1 MYRSL
6 NSYPR
11 LADETIE
18 GNPDQ
23 KTDAELDAAIPILD
37 RLYSREVKGGD
48 RTLRPA
54 EAATCDD
61 GCLLCRACRNR
72 RRGRATSRRSR
83 RGCSR
88 SRQRRRWQR
97 DIFSFRR
104 CQDLQCCRRSCAA
117 RAVYRGEGAG
127 HAAGGIA
134 RPGVADRHPP
144 LRLWL
149 DPVVTTT
156 IRSARDFADCG
167 R

>member
-1 MYRSL
+1 MGPSRF
-6 NSYPR
+6 SYLFAR
-11 LADETIE
+11 
-18 GNPDQ
+18 G
-23 KTDAELDAAIPILD
+23 
-37 RLYSREVKGGD
+37 KGGD
-48 RTLRPA
+48 RALRAA

-104 CQDLQCCRRSCAA
+104 CRDLQCCRRSCAA

-127 HAAGGIA
+127 GTAGGIA
-134 RPGVADRHPP
+134 GPGAADRHPP

-149 DPVVTTT
+149 DPVVTTA
-156 IRSARDFADCG
+156 ICSARDYAGCG
-167 R
+167 RYLDNGKAESLIASGVCPRSLGREII